1 VAFESLKVLAVL
13 LVSIASLI
21 VLLVSDWRITI
32 GFLAVQFIG
41 VFLLIGLEWPFAL
54 AITTLIA
61 GWLSGAILGMAVVS
75 LPRNSST
82 SGSTTYATQRLNPL
96 FNFLAAVLIYLLVV
110 SLAPQVQKWLPAMS
124 YEQSLA
130 ALTLI
135 GLGTLRLAL
144 DASPLST
151 AAALLSVLSGFEIVY
166 AILTAGQFTVGALAV
181 ITLFIAL
188 AGAYLLLSPT
198 MEETS

>member
-1 VAFESLKVLAVL
+1 VNFESFKLLAVL
-13 LVSIASLI
+13 LISIGSLI
-21 VLLVSDWRITI
+21 TLLVSDWRVTI
-32 GFLAVQFIG
+32 SSLAIQFVG
-41 VFLLIGLEWPFAL
+41 AFLLIGLEWPFAL

-75 LPRNSST
+75 LPRNSS
-82 SGSTTYATQRLNPL
+82 SPDKGILSSQRLNPL
-96 FNFLAAVLIYLLVV
+96 YNFLAAVLIYLMVV
-110 SLAPQVQKWLPAMS
+110 SLAPQLQKWLPFMS

-135 GLGTLRLAL
+135 GLGMLRLAL
-144 DASPLST
+144 DANSLST
-151 AAALLSVLSGFEIVY
+151 AAALLAVLSGFEIIY
-166 AILTAGQFTVGALAV
+166 ATMTTAQFVIGALAV
-181 ITLFIAL
+181 ITLFIAM

>member
-1 VAFESLKVLAVL
+1 VIFESFKLLAVI
-13 LVSIASLI
+13 LVSIASLAA
-21 VLLVSDWRITI
+21 LMAADWRATI
-32 GFLAVQFIG
+32 SFLAVQFAG
-41 VFLLIGLEWPFAL
+41 AFMLIGLEWPFAL

-61 GWLSGAILGMAVVS
+61 GWLSGAILGMAVVTIPKS
-75 LPRNSST
+75 SPSTDPRTLSNP
-82 SGSTTYATQRLNPL
+82 RLNPQ

-110 SLAPQVQKWLPAMS
+110 SLAPQVQKWLPFMS
-124 YEQSLA
+124 IEQSLA

-135 GLGTLRLAL
+135 GLGLLRLAL

-151 AAALLSVLSGFEIVY
+151 AAALLSVLLGFEVIY
-166 AILTAGQFTVGALAV
+166 ATLTTAQFAVGALAV

-188 AGAYLLLSPT
+188 AGAYLLLAPS

>member
-1 VAFESLKVLAVL
+1 VAFESFKLLAVL

-21 VLLVSDWRITI
+21 VLLVSDWRISI
-32 GFLAVQFIG
+32 FFLAVQFAG
-41 VFLLIGLEWPFAL
+41 AFLLIGLEWPFVL

-75 LPRNSST
+75 IPRNSPS
-82 SGSTTYATQRLNPL
+82 SGSRTFPNQRLNPL
-96 FNFLAAVLIYLLVV
+96 FNFLAAVLIYLMVV
-110 SLAPQVQKWLPAMS
+110 SLAPQAQKWLPAMS

-144 DASPLST
+144 DSSPLST
-151 AAALLSVLSGFEIVY
+151 TAALLAVLMGFEIVY
-166 AILTAGQFTVGALAV
+166 AILTTAQFAVGALAV